1 MTTDIEKT
9 ETIPFHGS
17 ELIARR
23 GADDDY
29 YVALKPLCEGMGI
42 DYTAQYRRLN
52 RQPWAVTAMMA
63 TTGADGKTYQMFGI
77 NRKTLTMW
85 LATIDTSRLKDDE
98 VRGNIVTYQRECA
111 EALDSYFH
119 DGAAVRELPGDT
131 DDDLIA
137 RALLAA
143 QRKIEERDRR
153 LAKAEH
159 EVRQLACEV
168 DSQSKTI
175 SQQRPYAALGRSFV
189 SADGTMTIRDASRNF
204 AELDKTMTMTRVFQL
219 LRDNGYL
226 EKHSNK
232 PTVKATQPGY
242 LRQVVPTQKHAKP
255 YAVFTA
261 KGAGWFIQR
270 FIYQPSTGIQFDLAY

>member
-1 MTTDIEKT
+1 MNNELDRV

-42 DYTAQYRRLN
+42 DFSAQRKRLQ
-52 RQPWAVTAMMA
+52 RQPWATVAMM
-63 TTGADGKTYQMFGI
+63 TTVAADGKSRELFGI

-85 LATIDTSRLKDDE
+85 LATIDTGRLTDDI
-98 VRGNIVTYQRECA
+98 VRSNIVTYQRECA

-119 DGAAVRELPGDT
+119 NGAAVREMPGDT

-159 EVRQLACEV
+159 EVRQLAGEV

-189 SADGTMTIRDASRNF
+189 SADGTMTIRDAARNF
-204 AELDKTMTMTRVFQL
+204 AEIDKTMTMTRVFQL
-219 LRDNGYL
+219 LRDNEYL
-226 EKHSNK
+226 ERHSNK
-232 PTVKATQPGY
+232 PTVKATRPGY
-242 LRQVVPTQKHAKP
+242 LRQIVPTQKHAKP

-261 KGAGWFIQR
+261 KGVGWFIQR
-270 FIYQPSTGIQFDLAY
+270 FIYQPATGIQFDLAY

>member
-23 GADDDY
+23 GSDDDY

-42 DYTAQYRRLN
+42 DFSAQRKRLQ
-52 RQPWAVTAMMA
+52 RQPWATVAMM
-63 TTGADGKTYQMFGI
+63 TTVAADGKSRELFGI

-85 LATIDTSRLKDDE
+85 LATIDTSRLTDDT
-98 VRGNIVTYQRECA
+98 VRANIVTYQRECA

-119 DGAAVRELPGDT
+119 EGAAVREMPGDT

-137 RALLAA
+137 RALVAA
-143 QRKIEERDRR
+143 QRKIEDREHR
-153 LAKAEH
+153 LAEAQH
-159 EVRQLACEV
+159 QVNQLTSEV
-168 DSQSKTI
+168 DTQLNVI
-175 SQQRPYAALGRSFV
+175 REQQPYAALGAKFV
-189 SADGTMTIRDASRNF
+189 ATNGTMTIRDAARN
-204 AELDKTMTMTRVFQL
+204 LTNIDPTMNMTRVFQL
-219 LRDNGYL
+219 LRDNEYL

-232 PTVKATQPGY
+232 PTVKATRRGY
-242 LRQVVPTQKHAKP
+242 LRQVTPTQKHAKP

-261 KGAGWFIQR
+261 KGLGWFIQR
-270 FIYQPSTGIQFDLAY
+270 FIYKPQSTLPVATMI

>member
-1 MTTDIEKT
+1 MNTEVDKV

-23 GADDDY
+23 GTDDDY

-52 RQPWAVTAMMA
+52 RQPWAVNAMMA
-63 TTGADGKTYQMFGI
+63 TTGSDGKTYQMFGI

-85 LATIDTSRLKDDE
+85 LATIDTSRLKDDT
-98 VRGNIVTYQRECA
+98 VKNNIVTYQRECA

-119 DGAAVRELPGDT
+119 EGAAVREMPGDT

-143 QRKIEERDRR
+143 QRKIEDREHR
-153 LAKAEH
+153 LAEAQH
-159 EVRQLACEV
+159 QVDQLASEV
-168 DSQSKTI
+168 DTQLNVI
-175 SQQRPYAALGRSFV
+175 REQQPYAALGAKFV
-189 SADGTMTIRDASRNF
+189 ATNGTMTIRDAARN
-204 AELDKTMTMTRVFQL
+204 LTSIDPTMNMTRVFQL
-219 LRDNGYL
+219 LRDNEYV
-226 EKHSNK
+226 EKRSNK
-232 PTVKATQPGY
+232 PTVKATRRGY
-242 LRQVVPTQKHAKP
+242 LRQVTPTQKHAQP

-261 KGAGWFIQR
+261 KGLGWFIQR
-270 FIYQPSTGIQFDLAY
+270 FIYQPQSTLPVATMI

>member
-23 GADDDY
+23 GSDDDY

-63 TTGADGKTYQMFGI
+63 TTGSDGKTYNMFGI

-85 LATIDTSRLKDDE
+85 LATIDTSRLKDDT
-98 VRGNIVTYQRECA
+98 VKTNIVTYQQECA

-137 RALLAA
+137 RALVAA
-143 QRKIEERDRR
+143 QRKIEDRERR
-153 LAKAEH
+153 LTEA
-159 EVRQLACEV
+159 RQQVNQLTSEV
-168 DSQSKTI
+168 DTQLNVI
-175 SQQRPYAALGRSFV
+175 REQQPYAALGAKFV
-189 SADGTMTIRDASRNF
+189 ATNGTMTIRDASRNF

-219 LRDNGYL
+219 LRNNGYL

-261 KGAGWFIQR
+261 KGVGWFIQR
-270 FIYQPSTGIQFDLAY
+270 FIYQPSSGIQFGLAY

>member
-63 TTGADGKTYQMFGI
+63 TTGSDGKTYNMFGI

-85 LATIDTSRLKDDE
+85 LATIDTSRLKDDT
-98 VRGNIVTYQRECA
+98 VKTNIVTYQQECA

-137 RALLAA
+137 RALVAA
-143 QRKIEERDRR
+143 QRKIEDRERR
-153 LAKAEH
+153 LAEA
-159 EVRQLACEV
+159 RQQVNQLTSEV
-168 DSQSKTI
+168 DTQLNVI
-175 SQQRPYAALGRSFV
+175 REQQPYAALGAKFV
-189 SADGTMTIRDASRNF
+189 ATNGTMTIRDASRNF
-204 AELDKTMTMTRVFQL
+204 SELDKTMTMTRVFQI
-219 LRDNGYL
+219 LRDNEYL
-226 EKHSNK
+226 ERHSNK
-232 PTVKATQPGY
+232 PTVKATRPGY

-261 KGAGWFIQR
+261 KGVGWFIQR

>member
-1 MTTDIEKT
+1 MNTEVDKV

-42 DYTAQYRRLN
+42 EYTSQYRRLN

-63 TTGADGKTYQMFGI
+63 TTGSDGKTYNMFGI

-85 LATIDTSRLKDDE
+85 LATIDTSRLKDDT
-98 VRGNIVTYQRECA
+98 VKTNIVTYQRECA

-119 DGAAVRELPGDT
+119 EGAAVRELPGDT

-137 RALLAA
+137 RALVAA
-143 QRKIEERDRR
+143 QRKIEDREHR
-153 LAKAEH
+153 LAEAQH
-159 EVRQLACEV
+159 QVNQLTSEV
-168 DSQSKTI
+168 DTQLNVI
-175 SQQRPYAALGRSFV
+175 REQQPYAALGAKFV
-189 SADGTMTIRDASRNF
+189 ATNGTMTIRDAARN
-204 AELDKTMTMTRVFQL
+204 LTNIDPTMNMTRVFQL
-219 LRDNGYL
+219 LRDNEYL

-232 PTVKATQPGY
+232 PTVKATRRGY
-242 LRQVVPTQKHAKP
+242 LRQVTPTQKHAKP

-261 KGAGWFIQR
+261 KGLGWFIQR
-270 FIYQPSTGIQFDLAY
+270 FIYQPQSTLPVATMI